1 MVIFAF
7 SWAGMSGER
16 KVQSRRRLLA
26 RLALISTKV
35 SSQRLLSTRQR
46 NSSIPSAFSSYQ
58 LMLLPLSRKLITR
71 RMALSMAPLPKGT
84 PRRRKRA

>member
-7 SWAGMSGER
+7 SWAGMSGDR

-35 SSQRLLSTRQR
+35 SSQRLLSTRHATSTFLR
-46 NSSIPSAFSSYQ
+46 HFLRTN
-58 LMLLPLSRKLITR
+58 
-71 RMALSMAPLPKGT
+71 
-84 PRRRKRA
+84 